1 MLIRSARN
9 TDAPAIRELL
19 FGVLGEYGLLAEHEG
34 VDADLNDIEG
44 NYLARGGLFD
54 LVIGETPLNS
64 SFMSG
69 EAKVD
74 GSARLIGMVGLYPR
88 GEGVAELRKMYLRK
102 AARGRGLGRMML
114 ERVLARAREL
124 GFRRIELETSSKL
137 IEAIGL
143 YKKYGFA
150 PLPQGH
156 IACRCDQAF
165 ALDL

>member
-9 TDAPAIRELL
+9 ADAPAIRELV

-34 VDADLNDIEG
+34 IDADLHDIEA

-54 LVIGETPLNS
+54 LVFESPNDRPLPHNR
-64 SFMSG
+64 
-69 EAKVD
+69 
-74 GSARLIGMVGLYPR
+74 GSVTTERLIGTVGLYPR
-88 GEGVAELRKMYLRK
+88 GEGVAELRKMYLQK
-102 AARGRGLGRMML
+102 ASRGRGLGRMML

-150 PLPQGH
+150 PFSPEH